1 MNIALLIPC
10 FNNLEGLHK
19 SLASIH
25 EEDVCVVVY
34 VINDGS
40 DFRLEPE
47 DFYLYGFSVVVIE
60 NKVNLGIEA
69 SLRLGVEQIDNDGF
83 EFFSRLDCGDTQYKN
98 RISIQVSFLRGNLD
112 HAIVGSYANAIDP
125 SSNKVVF
132 KLKNPL
138 ASEAV
143 ASRLL
148 GTCCLC
154 HPTITARTKFIMD
167 VGNYRSKYICAEDYD
182 LYLRV
187 IQKYKI
193 ANYPDFL
200 VNYEFSYS
208 ESSISSGRRP
218 EQLRSRLRLQ
228 IGYFNIFSKHSY
240 FGVLKTG
247 ALLVLP
253 YKVIVSF
260 KKLLWSSG

>member
-154 HPTITARTKFIMD
+154 HPHH
-167 VGNYRSKYICAEDYD
+167 C
-182 LYLRV
+182 
-187 IQKYKI
+187 
-193 ANYPDFL
+193 
-200 VNYEFSYS
+200 
-208 ESSISSGRRP
+208 
-218 EQLRSRLRLQ
+218 
-228 IGYFNIFSKHSY
+228 
-240 FGVLKTG
+240 
-247 ALLVLP
+247 
-253 YKVIVSF
+253 
-260 KKLLWSSG
+260 